1 MCGFLLSSLKNQSFE
16 KFKDLTKLIE
26 KRGPD
31 LKKIIKLKNLKLS
44 HTRLK
49 ILDINKRSN
58 QPFYDTKKRFYLLYN
73 GEIYNFLDLK
83 KKYSLKCKTTS
94 DTEVLFLLLKNF
106 GIKKT
111 LNEIQ
116 GMFSFVFIDQKL
128 KTMFCA
134 RDHFGQKPFYYHNN
148 KKGFI
153 CSTNLKPIVKSLEE
167 PVFCKKNIYKYLCS
181 SGILEPDQT
190 IFKDISC
197 LKAGHYLI
205 HKNNRVTIHRY
216 FQPSDLFDIGY
227 QWWRLFP

>member
-153 CSTNLKPIVKSLEE
+153 CYFVPKIDINPI
-167 PVFCKKNIYKYLCS
+167 
-181 SGILEPDQT
+181 
-190 IFKDISC
+190 
-197 LKAGHYLI
+197 
-205 HKNNRVTIHRY
+205 
-216 FQPSDLFDIGY
+216 
-227 QWWRLFP
+227 